1 LVVWTVLFIDEAAME
16 RLSLPATE
24 RNALLHAV
32 EKLEAFGPSLGFPH
46 SSSVQ
51 GVPGLRELRP
61 RAGRSPWRAMYQRVG
76 DVFVIA
82 AIGPEAQADHRR
94 FAKAARL
101 AMSRLAELEED

>member
-1 LVVWTVLFIDEAAME
+1 
-16 RLSLPATE
+16 
-24 RNALLHAV
+24 
-32 EKLEAFGPSLGFPH
+32 
-46 SSSVQ
+46 
-51 GVPGLRELRP
+51 
-61 RAGRSPWRAMYQRVG
+61 MYQRVG